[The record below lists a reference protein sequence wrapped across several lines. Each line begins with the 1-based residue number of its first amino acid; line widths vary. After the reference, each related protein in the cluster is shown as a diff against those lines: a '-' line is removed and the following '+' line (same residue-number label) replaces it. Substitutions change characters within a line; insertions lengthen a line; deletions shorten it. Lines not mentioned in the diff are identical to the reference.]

1 LKRAAAVYLRVSTL
15 DQHVETQ
22 LHDLKVLAESRGFQV
37 IQVYEDRS
45 SGARASRP
53 GLDQLLADARRGKFE
68 VVVVWACDRLAR
80 SVTHFLQVLDELWF
94 KAHHENYDKAPSDF
108 DTVKWNIE
116 HTRQLRRLQLE
127 RRKLGERVFLQGE
140 NAIRLTLPSGVVLA
154 GKPDLITLPSGAVVA
169 DKPDLITPPDGPPAA
184 LRLWRPTIYDVKTGR
199 ARCSDRIQV
208 MLYMHLVPQVLPA
221 YAGTRPAG
229 SVVYNGSK
237 VGIPPEAVDQK
248 FIEAF
253 EYFLDVIAG
262 SEPAWKV
269 PSCHEC
275 RFCDIAR
282 TECPERIED

>member
-1 LKRAAAVYLRVSTL
+1 MATKRDGVFVWITWLSRVMAGE
-15 DQHVETQ
+15 QNCEW
-22 LHDLKVLAESRGFQV
+22 
-37 IQVYEDRS
+37 
-45 SGARASRP
+45 AS
-53 GLDQLLADARRGKFE
+53 
-68 VVVVWACDRLAR
+68 
-80 SVTHFLQVLDELWF
+80 WF

-116 HTRQLRRLQLE
+116 HTRQLRRLRLE

-208 MLYMHLVPQVLPA
+208 MLYMHLAPQALPA
-221 YAGTRPAG
+221 YAETRPAG
-229 SVVYNGSK
+229 CVVYNGSK
-237 VGIPPEAVDQK
+237 IDIPPEAVDQK

-282 TECPERIED
+282 TECPERIEG